1 MDKEKKS
8 LEVEKQ
14 KEQENLFKLSLFE
27 QQLRQMHEQIE
38 AVESGIKELN
48 LLSECLKE
56 LVKSGGKEIYAPIGR
71 GIFIKSKILSEELLV
86 DVGNKN
92 LVKKD
97 IPKTQELIKIQIE
110 KLEEIKK
117 EIDANLDSVSKEV
130 ERLIHGIN

>member
-48 LLSECLKE
+48 LLSEGLKE